1 MRINTAELEFTN
13 FPFNRFIPDEN
24 LIDGDVVKSS
34 AIDKLLQFASIA
46 SFSQAPWDFPV
57 CYIRDGMDIL
67 NK

>member
-34 AIDKLLQFASIA
+34 AIDKLL
-46 SFSQAPWDFPV
+46 
-57 CYIRDGMDIL
+57 
-67 NK
+67 